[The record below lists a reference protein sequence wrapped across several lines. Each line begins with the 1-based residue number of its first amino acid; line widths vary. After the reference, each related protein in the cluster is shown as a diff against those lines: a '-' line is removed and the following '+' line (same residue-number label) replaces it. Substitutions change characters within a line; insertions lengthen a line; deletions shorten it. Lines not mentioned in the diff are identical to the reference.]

1 MKRIKLFEEFTN
13 EGFFTKDKG
22 PIKKEDLEKSKY
34 IQQMKSRA
42 GGVGYANDLID
53 KVIKDVN
60 ELNSTT
66 NRKTMIDEIVLFVSR
81 IVSNYETRPTE
92 KEYSNEFNHFIK

>member
-1 MKRIKLFEEFTN
+1 MKHIKDYDAFLTEGLFS
-13 EGFFTKDKG
+13 KDKG
-22 PIKKEDLEKSKY
+22 PITKEDLEKSKY
-34 IQQMKSRA
+34 IQQMKSRS
-42 GGVGYANDLID
+42 GGVGYAKDLID
-53 KVIKDVN
+53 KVINDAN

-66 NRKTMIDEIVLFVSR
+66 DRKTMIDEIVLFISR